1 MNPMQVSLDH
11 FIALSALIFGLGL
24 LGLVLNRAHL
34 IKTLLSIEIM
44 LLGVNL
50 AFIAFGLHHHNL
62 VGQIFSIFVL
72 SVAAAEIAIGLSIL
86 IVYYRQHHS
95 INIVDLTE
103 LRG

>member
-24 LGLVLNRAHL
+24 LGLVLNRTHL

-50 AFIAFGLHHHNL
+50 AFIASGIPKSGPPHTDILLYNQGHSSRSKL
-62 VGQIFSIFVL
+62 VHPMNNNVSGSHL
-72 SVAAAEIAIGLSIL
+72 ESAKK
-86 IVYYRQHHS
+86 
-95 INIVDLTE
+95 
-103 LRG
+103 

>member
-24 LGLVLNRAHL
+24 LGLVLNRTHL

-62 VGQIFSIFVL
+62 VGQIFSIIVL